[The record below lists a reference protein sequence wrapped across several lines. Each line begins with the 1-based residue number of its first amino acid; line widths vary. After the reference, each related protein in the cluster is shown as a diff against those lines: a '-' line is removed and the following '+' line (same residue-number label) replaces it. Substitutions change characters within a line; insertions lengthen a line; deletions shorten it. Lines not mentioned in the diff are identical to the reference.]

1 MKIEPLL
8 ANGKIVYCDPDMRGE
23 YNFKSRSK
31 VFVCECG
38 RKVAFRKSKTGKSY
52 LVNCFENRK
61 ASRHDSELYMGSEP
75 HYLTCEIAQKEL
87 REKRELDETA

>member
-1 MKIEPLL
+1 MKIEPLF
-8 ANGKIVYCDPDMRGE
+8 ANGKKVYCDPDMRGE
-23 YNFKSRSK
+23 YNWKSRSK

-52 LVNCFENRK
+52 LANCFNNRK

-87 REKRELDETA
+87 RQKRVGHNEN

>member
-8 ANGKIVYCDPDMRGE
+8 ENGKTVFCDPDMRGE
-23 YNFKSRSK
+23 HDWKSRSK

-61 ASRHDSELYMGSEP
+61 ASKHDSELYMGNEP

-87 REKRELDETA
+87 REKRELNETA

>member
-1 MKIEPLL
+1 MKIESLL

-23 YNFKSRSK
+23 YDWKSRSK

-38 RKVAFRKSKTGKSY
+38 CKVAFRKSKAGKSY

-61 ASRHDSELYMGSEP
+61 ASKNDCELYMGSEP
-75 HYLTCEIAQKEL
+75 HYLICDIAQKEL
-87 REKRELDETA
+87 REKRELNEN